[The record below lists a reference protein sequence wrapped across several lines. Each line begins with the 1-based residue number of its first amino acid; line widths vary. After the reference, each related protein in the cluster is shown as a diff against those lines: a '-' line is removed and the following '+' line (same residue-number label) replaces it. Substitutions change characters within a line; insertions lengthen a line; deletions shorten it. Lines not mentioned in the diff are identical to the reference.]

1 MRIEIIHED
10 KDVIVIY
17 KPAGL
22 ATQTAHVAQ
31 ADVVSELKRHIGGAN
46 PYVGVVHR
54 LDQPVEGLLV
64 FAKNKQAAAKLTLQL
79 QKAEGNDK
87 ATSEQVG
94 TPGLNKHYYAVTAGA
109 PLSKEGIL
117 ENLLYKNAEN
127 KAVIVEEEAFSAG
140 ERAVSVK
147 AQAVPAGDGNTDKKE
162 APKRASLS
170 FRLVASA
177 NAIDFISQ
185 TAIVGNTPEQVSQ
198 IHLFDIQL
206 HTGRF
211 HQIRAQM
218 AHAGMPLLGDVK
230 YGDEASKLLSGAL
243 GVREVALCAY
253 SIEFIH
259 PTTGEQMAFKITPKG
274 KVFGIK

>member
-17 KPAGL
+17 KPAGF

-64 FAKNKQAAAKLTLQL
+64 FAKNKQAAARLTAQL
-79 QKAEGNDK
+79 QNASDK
-87 ATSEQVG
+87 EKNTSEQAG
-94 TPGLNKHYYAVTAGA
+94 TPGLNKHYYAVTAGT
-109 PLSKEGIL
+109 PLSKEGVL

-127 KAVIVEEEAFSAG
+127 KAVIVETQIGAAK
-140 ERAVSVK
+140 V
-147 AQAVPAGDGNTDKKE
+147 GNTQGNAEKNRDKNE
-162 APKRASLS
+162 TPKRASLS

-177 NAIDFISQ
+177 NATEFVSQ
-185 TAIVGNTPEQVSQ
+185 KSATEELSGQMPQ
-198 IHLFDIQL
+198 IHLFDIKL

-211 HQIRAQM
+211 HQIRVQM

-230 YGDEASKLLSGAL
+230 YGNEASKFLSRAL

-253 SIEFIH
+253 SIEFLH
-259 PTTGEQMAFKITPKG
+259 PTTGKRMAFKITPKG